1 MLHLYL
7 FTDSDIGIRPQF
19 LQNSV
24 EVMSSSTV
32 PPDEN
37 EIQESTIRVS
47 PTEDTSYTCTV
58 TGPRN
63 RATAAAIASLN
74 VFRRLNF
81 GMIQFDQC
89 SNLLAD

>member
-7 FTDSDIGIRPQF
+7 FTDSDIKPQF

-24 EVMSSSTV
+24 EVTSSSTV
-32 PPDEN
+32 PPNEN

-74 VFRRLNF
+74 VFRKLNI

-89 SNLLAD
+89 SNLPAD